1 MIQTSHLGI
10 HSLALALVFFVSCMI
25 LDGCGKKGQ
34 AGSTLE
40 EAGDQLEQVVDDH
53 TQEDWFESEDGT
65 VDYASDDNETD
76 YSESVEEE
84 AQADYTSTDYSSSSS
99 SSSQKKYMI
108 VAGNYLLEDNA
119 NDMVRKLRN
128 SGYNSAETVVF
139 DLSQYH
145 TVIAARYDDRSSAD
159 RIAERLKNEGFDNYV
174 LGSSN

>member
-1 MIQTSHLGI
+1 
-10 HSLALALVFFVSCMI
+10 LVFLAMCMI
-25 LDGCGKKGQ
+25 LDSCGKKEQ

-53 TQEDWFESEDGT
+53 TQEDYFESEDGT

-84 AQADYTSTDYSSSSS
+84 AEADYSSSDYSSS

-119 NDMVRKLRN
+119 NDMVRKLRT

-145 TVIAARYDDRSSAD
+145 TVIAARFADRSSAD
-159 RIAERLKNEGFDNYV
+159 RTAERLKNEGFDNYV
-174 LGSSN
+174 LGNSN

>member
-1 MIQTSHLGI
+1 M
-10 HSLALALVFFVSCMI
+10 CMI
-25 LDGCGKKGQ
+25 LDSCGKKEQ

-53 TQEDWFESEDGT
+53 TQEDYFESEDGT

-84 AQADYTSTDYSSSSS
+84 AEADYSSSDYSSS

-119 NDMVRKLRN
+119 NDMVRKLRT

-145 TVIAARYDDRSSAD
+145 TVIAARFADRSSAD
-159 RIAERLKNEGFDNYV
+159 RTAERLKNEGFDNYACR
-174 LGSSN
+174 

>member
-1 MIQTSHLGI
+1 MIKTSHLGI
-10 HSLALALVFFVSCMI
+10 HSLALGLVFFMSCMI
-25 LDGCGKKGQ
+25 LDGCGKKDQ

-53 TQEDWFESEDGT
+53 TQEDYFESEDGT

-84 AQADYTSTDYSSSSS
+84 AEADYSSSDYSSS

-119 NDMVRKLRN
+119 NDMVRKLRT

-145 TVIAARYDDRSSAD
+145 TVIAARFADRSSAD
-159 RIAERLKNEGFDNYV
+159 RTAERLKNEGFDNYV
-174 LGSSN
+174 LGNSN